1 MMNRRLLLRTLFSLG
16 GLAVLIAACKH
27 RAPYGQKQEQ
37 EKEEGMGGSY

>member
-1 MMNRRLLLRTLFSLG
+1 MMIRRSLLRTLFSLG
-16 GLAVLIAACKH
+16 ALAALIAACKH